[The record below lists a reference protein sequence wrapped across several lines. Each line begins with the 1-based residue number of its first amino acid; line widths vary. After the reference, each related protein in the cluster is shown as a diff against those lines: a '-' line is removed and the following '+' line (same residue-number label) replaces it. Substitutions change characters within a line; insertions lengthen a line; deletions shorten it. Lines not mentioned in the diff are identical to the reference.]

1 MNPDAKSALFPF
13 TRHSIFNTHGWPSY
27 VNLSPIKFYMSVFK
41 IQPKSMF
48 QMAKTFQNS
57 MTLIPLMKIS
67 SNLFRIK
74 SQKIEVDL
82 VQIQL
87 MTLVSS
93 TLQIRRHE
101 YFAHFNIVKYV
112 GLSKLPFYAIHMDV
126 VNLFA
131 NSFSLFLIISNLYRI
146 YILYQFE

>member
-13 TRHSIFNTHGWPSY
+13 TRHFIFNTHGWPSY

-93 TLQIRRHE
+93 T
-101 YFAHFNIVKYV
+101 YV

-131 NSFSLFLIISNLYRI
+131 NSSFLFLAMYCIDV
-146 YILYQFE
+146 LYQFK